1 VAEKAPVFARTSPEH
16 KLRLVRAL
24 QDRGNVVAMT
34 GDGVND
40 APALKRAD
48 VGVAMG
54 IKGTE
59 VAKEAAEVVLVDDN
73 FASIVRAV
81 EEGRT
86 VFDNIRKSILFILP
100 TNGGEALTILAALG
114 LGVLLPVT
122 PVQILWVNMITTV
135 TLALALAFEPAEKHI
150 MARPPRD
157 ARAPILS
164 GFMLWRIVFVSMLMV
179 AATLGLFL
187 LETAGGTDIE
197 TARTVAVNTLV
208 MCEAVYLVNT
218 RYLTATSLTRDGMFG
233 SRYVLVAIVLVLA
246 FQIIFTY
253 MPLMQNLFATRA
265 IGLDTW
271 TRIAAA
277 GLALF
282 LLVEAEKTLIAG
294 PMARS
299 P

>member
-1 VAEKAPVFARTSPEH
+1 
-16 KLRLVRAL
+16 
-24 QDRGNVVAMT
+24 
-34 GDGVND
+34 
-40 APALKRAD
+40 
-48 VGVAMG
+48 
-54 IKGTE
+54 
-59 VAKEAAEVVLVDDN
+59 
-73 FASIVRAV
+73 
-81 EEGRT
+81 
-86 VFDNIRKSILFILP
+86 
-100 TNGGEALTILAALG
+100 
-114 LGVLLPVT
+114 
-122 PVQILWVNMITTV
+122 
-135 TLALALAFEPAEKHI
+135 AEKHI

-208 MCEAVYLVNT
+208 VCEAVYLVNT

-277 GLALF
+277 GLVLF